1 MRANCL
7 RLIATG
13 LLLTISAFAQQKVT
27 RYTPIAK
34 SQVPSE
40 VIKAFKTAYPRA
52 SVRVYAKVEVDGTPF
67 YKLETVDGDTHRKIS
82 YTPDGSVAKLE
93 ERITVNELPAGAL
106 LATEGKYPKAKI
118 TSAQRVTQGEQISYE
133 LSVKK
138 GGKAFELEFDAG
150 GKLTSALEVK
160 IKIVTNRRNG

>member
-13 LLLTISAFAQQKVT
+13 LLLTISTFAQQKFT

-52 SVRVYAKVEVDGTPF
+52 SVRVYAKVEIDGTPF

-93 ERITVNELPAGAL
+93 ERITANELPTGAL
-106 LATEGKYPKAKI
+106 QATEDKYPKAKI
-118 TSAQRVTQGEQISYE
+118 TSAQRVTEGEQISYE
-133 LSVKK
+133 VNVKK
-138 GGKAFELEFDAG
+138 GGTAFKLEFDAG
-150 GKLTSALEVK
+150 GKLTSAREVK
-160 IKIVTNRRNG
+160 IKLVTQ

>member
-1 MRANCL
+1 MRASCL

-52 SVRVYAKVEVDGTPF
+52 SVRGYAKVEIDGTPF
-67 YKLETVDGDTHRKIS
+67 YKVETVDGDTHRKIS

-93 ERITVNELPAGAL
+93 ERITVSELPAEAL
-106 LATEGKYPKAKI
+106 QVTEGKYPEAKI
-118 TSAQRVTQGEQISYE
+118 TSARRVTQGEKISYE
-133 LSVKK
+133 VSVKK
-138 GGKAFELEFDAG
+138 SGKAFELEFDAG
-150 GKLTSALEVK
+150 GKLTSEREVK
-160 IKIVTNRRNG
+160 IKIVTY